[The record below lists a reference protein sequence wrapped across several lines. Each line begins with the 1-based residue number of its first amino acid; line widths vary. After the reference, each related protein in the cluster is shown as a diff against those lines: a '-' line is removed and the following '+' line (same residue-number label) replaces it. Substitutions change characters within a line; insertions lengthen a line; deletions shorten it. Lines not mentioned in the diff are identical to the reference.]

1 MASEV
6 IVTADKIHKRK
17 KRMSR
22 TKIILLILFLLLLAI
37 FLVLYFTFSVNRFTI
52 SIDQDLRREK
62 GIVIYTDLF
71 ERAEQRKLYADAIT
85 NMDNICGNV
94 YEEEW
99 AAIQKNESGGSHN
112 GKNYIAYTFYIEN
125 QGSVGVNYWYTI
137 EIDDVI
143 KGVDEATWVGVY
155 HNDDEPVFYAKKNMK
170 NGGPEQLTGMPSHI
184 QPEEYYSDDVVVLKQ
199 RPNFGVGD
207 IDKFTIVIFL
217 EGDDPDCIDGII
229 GGEIMMHMEI
239 REEHLKGE

>member
-6 IVTADKIHKRK
+6 IVTADKIRKRK
-17 KRMSR
+17 KKMTR
-22 TKIILLILFLLLLAI
+22 TKIILLVLFILLLAI

-71 ERAEQRKLYADAIT
+71 ERAEQRKLYADAIN

-94 YEEEW
+94 YEKEW
-99 AAIQKNESGGSHN
+99 DAIHANEKGGSHN
-112 GKNYIAYTFYIEN
+112 GNNYIAYSFYIEN
-125 QGSVGVNYWYTI
+125 QGSVNVNYWYTI

-143 KGVDEATWVGVY
+143 KGVDEATWVAVY
-155 HNDDEPVFYAKKNMK
+155 HNDEEKAVYAKKNMK
-170 NGGPEQLTGMPSHI
+170 NGGPEQLTGMPAHI
-184 QPEEYYSDDVVVLKQ
+184 KPEEFYSDDIVVLKQ

-239 REEHLKGE
+239 REEHIDGE

>member
-6 IVTADKIHKRK
+6 IVTADKIRKRK
-17 KRMSR
+17 KKMTR
-22 TKIILLILFLLLLAI
+22 TKIILLVLFILLLAI

-71 ERAEQRKLYADAIT
+71 ERAEQRKLYAEAIN
-85 NMDNICGNV
+85 NMDNIC
-94 YEEEW
+94 EMAKEKEW
-99 AAIQKNESGGSHN
+99 DAIHANPQGGSHN
-112 GKNYIAYTFYIEN
+112 
-125 QGSVGVNYWYTI
+125 
-137 EIDDVI
+137 
-143 KGVDEATWVGVY
+143 VDEATWVVVY
-155 HNDDEPVFYAKKNMK
+155 HNDEEKVIYAKKNMK
-170 NGGPEQLTGMPSHI
+170 NSGPEQIVKAGHL
-184 QPEEYYSDDVVVLKQ
+184 QPETFYSDDIVVLKQ

-207 IDKFTIVIFL
+207 IDKFTIIIFL

-239 REEHLKGE
+239 REEHIEGE